1 MSTRPNIL
9 FFFTDDQRFDTI
21 NALGNPHIHTPNI
34 NRLVERGTA
43 FTRAHIMGGT
53 SQAVCMPS
61 RAMLHTGRSLFSI
74 QEQGQTID
82 PDHVMLGEALQQ
94 NGYTSHGLGK
104 WHNGKG
110 SFNRAFSSGDEIYL
124 GGMCDHWNVPAYHYD
139 PTGEYRHRIPVC
151 KDPWTTKELIWLDA
165 DHIESGRH
173 SSELLCDAAVQF
185 LDQYAEEAPF
195 FLYVSFLAPHDPRTM
210 PEAYQKMYD
219 PETIELPP
227 NFMGAHPFNNGEL
240 KVRDE
245 MLEEWPRTPEAIRLH
260 LAEYYGMI
268 THADAE
274 MGRVLD
280 ALERSGQWDNTIIV
294 FAGDNGLALGQHGLM
309 GKQSLY
315 DHSVRVPLV
324 MAGPGVPKGQQ
335 SDSLCYLLDIFPTLC
350 ELTGIPVPETVEGKS
365 LVGAMNGESIRDHL
379 LLAYCHQMRGVR
391 DDRFKLIETVV
402 ENRRTP
408 QLFDLHDD
416 PWELCNL
423 AQDPALDEQKDVLRA
438 LLETFRT
445 AHGDT
450 RAQGQTFWSGYD
462 HARRN
467 QKNS

>member
-124 GGMCDHWNVPAYHYD
+124 GGMCD
-139 PTGEYRHRIPVC
+139 
-151 KDPWTTKELIWLDA
+151 
-165 DHIESGRH
+165 
-173 SSELLCDAAVQF
+173 
-185 LDQYAEEAPF
+185 
-195 FLYVSFLAPHDPRTM
+195 
-210 PEAYQKMYD
+210 
-219 PETIELPP
+219 
-227 NFMGAHPFNNGEL
+227 
-240 KVRDE
+240 
-245 MLEEWPRTPEAIRLH
+245 
-260 LAEYYGMI
+260 
-268 THADAE
+268 
-274 MGRVLD
+274 
-280 ALERSGQWDNTIIV
+280 
-294 FAGDNGLALGQHGLM
+294 
-309 GKQSLY
+309 
-315 DHSVRVPLV
+315 
-324 MAGPGVPKGQQ
+324 
-335 SDSLCYLLDIFPTLC
+335 
-350 ELTGIPVPETVEGKS
+350 
-365 LVGAMNGESIRDHL
+365 
-379 LLAYCHQMRGVR
+379 
-391 DDRFKLIETVV
+391 
-402 ENRRTP
+402 
-408 QLFDLHDD
+408 

-423 AQDPALDEQKDVLRA
+423 AQDPALDEQKDVLRT